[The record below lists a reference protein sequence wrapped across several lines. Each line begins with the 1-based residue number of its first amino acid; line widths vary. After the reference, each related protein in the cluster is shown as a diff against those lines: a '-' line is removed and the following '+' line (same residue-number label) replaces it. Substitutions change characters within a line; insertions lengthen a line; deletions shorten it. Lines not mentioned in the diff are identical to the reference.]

1 MNVVRWIALAALAAS
16 VGLAGCGSQSEP
28 LTKDEMQR
36 LQNPSK
42 EPPPQA
48 TAGPPPGQK
57 ARPASSLDPG
67 YESPSEGQ
75 GK

>member
-1 MNVVRWIALAALAAS
+1 MRTIWFAALMAALAWSA
-16 VGLAGCGSQSEP
+16 VGCGSQSEP

-42 EPPPQA
+42 EPPPEA
-48 TAGPPPGQK
+48 SAGPPPGGK

-67 YESPSEGQ
+67 YESPAPAQ
-75 GK
+75 GR